1 VNTQKGPL
9 IVVVD
14 TCTIDVWGSPHF
26 TMYGRVAAI
35 CASVLVVC
43 EHLLAFKLFYNDSD
57 ENFICRKSELAK

>member
-9 IVVVD
+9 TVVVD
-14 TCTIDVWGSPHF
+14 MIDVWESPHS

-43 EHLLAFKLFYNDSD
+43 ERLIAFK
-57 ENFICRKSELAK
+57 